1 MDEVTDTEAR
11 LAAWADDVLA
21 HLDARDR
28 LDQELLAALGREPNL
43 REETL
48 TRRAEAVRAAALG
61 IDAAGCAAAAGV
73 PERLLLNWRASDPSF
88 AEAMT
93 AATAL
98 SRSHGHSGEKPL
110 PLTPLE
116 LRTLLTV
123 IRAGAAVGAAAA
135 RVGVSRRRLDEAR
148 RRRPEV
154 NALVLAAR
162 RARAPKS
169 ARRSGSSYGHG
180 YRLLQV
186 DGDPAIG

>member
-1 MDEVTDTEAR
+1 MDEATDTDTR

-21 HLDARDR
+21 HLDAQAR
-28 LDQELLAALGREPNL
+28 LDQDLLVALGREPNL

-48 TRRAEAVRAAALG
+48 NRMAEAVRAAALG
-61 IDAAGCAAAAGV
+61 IDAAGCAAAAGI
-73 PERLLLNWRASDPSF
+73 PERLLLNWQALEPSF
-88 AEAMT
+88 ADAMT

-98 SRSHGHSGEKPL
+98 SRSNGHGEEKPL

-123 IRAGAAVGAAAA
+123 IRAGAALGAAAA
-135 RVGVSRRRLDEAR
+135 RVGVSRRRPDEAR
-148 RRRPEV
+148 IRRPEV
-154 NALVLAAR
+154 NALILAAR

-169 ARRSGSSYGHG
+169 ARRSGSSPGHG

-186 DGDPAIG
+186 DGDPFIG